1 MIEPDFERRFG
12 GLRRLYG
19 AAGAQRFFD
28 AHAIVVGI
36 GGVGSWAAEA
46 LARSGVGRLTLVDM
60 DHIAESNINR
70 QAHAL
75 GNTLGQAKIE
85 AMRERIQLINP
96 ACVVATIDDF
106 VTPDN
111 LNALFHNC
119 APHDDQPLAVLDA
132 CDQVRAKVALAA
144 WSLHHGCHHVTVG
157 AAGGKRKAQAVEADD
172 LSAVTHDPL
181 LAKVRYQLRKFHSAP
196 KTGRMRV
203 NTVFSREPVLAPA
216 QSCDV
221 EPGGQTDGSLNCHG
235 YGSSVAVTCTFG
247 MVAAGQITN
256 LLAA

>member
-19 AAGAQRFFD
+19 AVGAQRFFD

-144 WSLHHGCHHVTVG
+144 WSLHHGCHHVAVG

-181 LAKVRYQLRKFHSAP
+181 LAKVRYQLRKFHGAP

-221 EPGGQTDGSLNCHG
+221 EPGGQADGSLNCHG

-247 MVAAGQITN
+247 MVAAGQIMN

>member
-19 AAGAQRFFD
+19 AIGAQRIFD
-28 AHAIVVGI
+28 AHVIVIGI

-46 LARSGVGRLTLVDM
+46 LARSGVGKLTLVDM

-75 GNTLGQAKIE
+75 SSTLGQAKIE

-96 ACVVATIDDF
+96 ACAVGAVDDF

-111 LNALFHNC
+111 LFDLFQQWV
-119 APHDDQPLAVLDA
+119 PHAGQAVAVLDA
-132 CDQVRAKVALAA
+132 CDQVRAKVAMAA
-144 WSLHHGCHHVTVG
+144 WSLSHGCHHVAVG
-157 AAGGKRKAQAVEADD
+157 AAGGKRKAQAVEVDD

-181 LAKVRYQLRKFHSAP
+181 LAKVRYQLRKFHGAAQ
-196 KTGRMRV
+196 TGRMRV
-203 NTVFSREPVLAPA
+203 NTVFSREPVLAPSQA
-216 QSCDV
+216 CEA
-221 EPGGQTDGSLNCHG
+221 EPGGPTDGSLNCHG
-235 YGSSVAVTCTFG
+235 YGSSVTVTCTFG
-247 MVAAGQITN
+247 MVAAGQVMN
-256 LLAA
+256 MLVV

>member
-28 AHAIVVGI
+28 AHVIVVGI

-96 ACVVATIDDF
+96 ACVVDTIDDF

-119 APHDDQPLAVLDA
+119 APRDGQPLAMLDA

-144 WSLHHGCHHVTVG
+144 WSLHHGCYHVAVG

-172 LSAVTHDPL
+172 LSTVTHDPL
-181 LAKVRYQLRKFHSAP
+181 LAKVRYQLRKFHGAP

-216 QSCDV
+216 QSCDA
-221 EPGGQTDGSLNCHG
+221 ELGGQTDGSLNCHG
-235 YGSSVAVTCTFG
+235 YGSSVTVTCTFG
-247 MVAAGQITN
+247 MVAAGQVMN